1 MKSVIEQCHD
11 RGVFIDQT
19 MSMNLFMAN
28 PNYKRLTSMH
38 FYAWKKNLKTGMY
51 YLRSKSSA
59 SAGKFSINPELE
71 KRIREKKERGE
82 QLEQE
87 EQAATLACSLENKED
102 CMMCSS

>member
-1 MKSVIEQCHD
+1 
-11 RGVFIDQT
+11 
-19 MSMNLFMAN
+19 
-28 PNYKRLTSMH
+28 MH

-51 YLRSKSSA
+51 YLRSKASA

-71 KRIREKKERGE
+71 KGIREKRERGE

-87 EQAATLACSLENKED
+87 EQAAVLACSLENKED